1 VGIEKPGGGRMNGK
15 PWTAFELWYL
25 QERYPVTTTEAIAV
39 SLGRNERSVY
49 SQAFIIGVKKSAEF
63 MKSENSG
70 RISKL
75 LAKGK
80 VHRYEKGRVPEN
92 KGKKWSE
99 YMTPAQI
106 ERSKTTTF
114 KKGSVP
120 PNHKPVGYERI
131 SKDGYVEVKVKE
143 GLRSF
148 RLKHRVVYELHFGP
162 IPKGYN
168 VEFKD
173 RDKTNCDPSN
183 LVLRS
188 RKENMQLNTYHNY
201 PKEIVSTIQLM
212 GVITRQI
219 NKHQKRLQNEK

>member
-1 VGIEKPGGGRMNGK
+1 MSGKKWNGL
-15 PWTAFELWYL
+15 EQWYL

-49 SQAFIIGVKKSAEF
+49 NQAFILGIKKSVDF
-63 MKSENSG
+63 LKSENSG
-70 RISKL
+70 RINNL
-75 LAKGK
+75 LTKGK
-80 VHRYEKGRVPEN
+80 AFRYTKGHVPEN

-99 YMTPAQI
+99 YMTPEQI
-106 ERSKTTTF
+106 ERSKSTTF

-131 SKDGYVEVKVKE
+131 SKDGYVEIKVKE

-148 RLKHRVVYELHFGP
+148 RLKHRVVYEQHFGS

-173 RDKTNCDPSN
+173 RDKKNCDPSN

-201 PKEIVSTIQLM
+201 PKEIADTIQLM
-212 GVITRQI
+212 GAVTRQI
-219 NKHQKRLQNEK
+219 NKHKKRLQNEK